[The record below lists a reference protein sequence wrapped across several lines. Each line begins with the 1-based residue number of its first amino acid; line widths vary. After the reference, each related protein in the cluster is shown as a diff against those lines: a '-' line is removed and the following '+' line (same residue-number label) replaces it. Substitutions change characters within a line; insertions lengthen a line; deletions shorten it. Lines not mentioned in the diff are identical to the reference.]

1 VIPQVTRP
9 LFSFELPYAVQERCS
24 VSIHHTK
31 ACIPGAYL
39 QAEAESSSYQNA
51 HLITKTQAS
60 HKERMGAAA
69 RQAKKKKRIAA
80 HIKQAAEQRQQK
92 GPTEGEDV
100 HVPVLGVKRARP
112 AAATAAAAAAAASE
126 APAAKKGSSAARSA
140 REISEGK
147 QYLRAWQQKQN
158 GQDSGW
164 KFSKKVQTWLLQ
176 NVYNDAKVDKKDF
189 AVLCLYLEGM
199 QGSARHRLAAEARAA
214 IEKYAP
220 FLDAD
225 AKKDSSSSD
234 SDDSD
239 SDDSEADS
247 KEKDG
252 FQFSF
257 GDDEK
262 ADGKAAAAAPS
273 EKVDN
278 KRARLM
284 HDRALQVAEVLA

>member
-1 VIPQVTRP
+1 
-9 LFSFELPYAVQERCS
+9 
-24 VSIHHTK
+24 
-31 ACIPGAYL
+31 
-39 QAEAESSSYQNA
+39 
-51 HLITKTQAS
+51 
-60 HKERMGAAA
+60 MGAAA

-112 AAATAAAAAAAASE
+112 AAAAAATAAASE
-126 APAAKKGSSAARSA
+126 TPAAKKGSSAARSA

-158 GQDSGW
+158 GEDSGW

-176 NVYNDAKVDKKDF
+176 NLYNDAKVDKKDF

-199 QGSARHRLAAEARAA
+199 QGSARQRLAAEARAA

-225 AKKDSSSSD
+225 AKKDSSSD

-239 SDDSEADS
+239 SDESEADS
-247 KEKDG
+247 KAKDS
-252 FQFSF
+252 FQFGF

-262 ADGKAAAAAPS
+262 ADAKAAAAPAAT
-273 EKVDN
+273 EKVDH

>member
-1 VIPQVTRP
+1 
-9 LFSFELPYAVQERCS
+9 
-24 VSIHHTK
+24 
-31 ACIPGAYL
+31 
-39 QAEAESSSYQNA
+39 
-51 HLITKTQAS
+51 
-60 HKERMGAAA
+60 MGAAA

-112 AAATAAAAAAAASE
+112 AAAASE

-199 QGSARHRLAAEARAA
+199 QGSARQRLAAEARAA

-225 AKKDSSSSD
+225 TKKSSSSSD

-239 SDDSEADS
+239 SDQSEADS
-247 KEKDG
+247 KQKGG
-252 FQFSF
+252 FQFDF

-262 ADGKAAAAAPS
+262 ADTTAAAATPAAS
-273 EKVDN
+273 EKVDH